1 MSAQPWRNAAAGED
15 IRWLARHLATGLL
28 LPANDYWVFDGQ
40 RAQFKYFSGAGKFL
54 DTRLSGDPEIAK
66 RCAAAF
72 EAVWERAIPTRTTS
86 SASRPHRRCSRLPQA
101 PTRPARSWP
110 TASVTCGATPG

>member
-1 MSAQPWRNAAAGED
+1 VSAQPWRNAAAGED

-28 LPANDYWVFDGQ
+28 LAANDYWVFDGQ

-54 DTRLSGDPEIAK
+54 DTRLSDDPEIAK

-72 EAVWERAIPTRTTS
+72 EAVWERAIPHQDYQLR
-86 SASRPHRRCSRLPQA
+86 
-101 PTRPARSWP
+101 
-110 TASVTCGATPG
+110 